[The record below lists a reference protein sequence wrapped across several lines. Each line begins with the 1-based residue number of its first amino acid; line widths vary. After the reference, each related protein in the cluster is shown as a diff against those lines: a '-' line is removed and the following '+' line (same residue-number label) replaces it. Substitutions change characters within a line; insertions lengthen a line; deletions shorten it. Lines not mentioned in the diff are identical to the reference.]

1 MRANML
7 LAELNLNNLSPWR
20 PIVKKGKSGVLARIG
35 LQSVLSILSGLLQVS
50 QDQGVAHCF
59 KDLAGVDW
67 GRRHVLGKTEEA
79 PTWVRGP
86 KVIHNI
92 NGEKAESEIAS
103 ADSWRYS
110 QPSR

>member
-1 MRANML
+1 ML

-59 KDLAGVDW
+59 KDLAGVDTLLQVVSHKMQLL
-67 GRRHVLGKTEEA
+67 RTL
-79 PTWVRGP
+79 
-86 KVIHNI
+86 
-92 NGEKAESEIAS
+92 S
-103 ADSWRYS
+103 
-110 QPSR
+110 